1 MHFNLS
7 IVQGRIIPK
16 ELIETMVMA
25 LVDDP
30 EQVKV
35 LVIDGGMTWIIE
47 LRVAKADPGKVIGR
61 QGRKADAMAKIV
73 SAASMKIRKRVKNK
87 EAYSPDSKFSKN

>member
-1 MHFNLS
+1 
-7 IVQGRIIPK
+7 
-16 ELIETMVMA
+16 MA

-47 LRVAKADPGKVIGR
+47 LRVAKLIQEK
-61 QGRKADAMAKIV
+61 
-73 SAASMKIRKRVKNK
+73 
-87 EAYSPDSKFSKN
+87 